1 MILLRQM
8 VIFLFMMVLGY
19 IIAKKGILNEEVSKS
34 ISWIIVN
41 IANPALIISGS
52 IGNSIRKS
60 ELLFILA
67 LAFGLYL
74 LLILVAELIIPFFYF
89 PKKSEGIYKI
99 LLVFTNMGFMGFP
112 IMSAMPEA
120 DMLTFR

>member
-74 LLILVAELIIPFFYF
+74 LLILVAELIIPFFHF

-99 LLVFTNMGFMGFP
+99 LLVFTNMGFMG
-112 IMSAMPEA
+112 
-120 DMLTFR
+120 